1 MESEAIM
8 NEMFE
13 DLRTHRH
20 ILCIDLMSFYA
31 SVECVELGLD
41 PKKALLVVADEERG
55 EGSVTL
61 AATPMVK
68 KAGLKSRGRLYQIP
82 PKLRKQ
88 VTIVKP
94 SMQKYVD
101 YSLKINNI
109 YRSLFDDEDL
119 YVYSIDE
126 TFIDITNYLM
136 LYNTTP
142 EKMALALKRK
152 IFRDLGLHVTIGY
165 GPNMVLAKF
174 ALDIES
180 KHTPNQIAIWTYENF
195 TEKLW
200 PITDFTSVWGIGRGR
215 ANRLRKLGITCMGDL
230 AKFDLQTINKQMGV
244 IGEELVL
251 HANGIDLSRVQDG
264 HLLEGHKS
272 LGVGQTLQKDVLD
285 DDLLNII
292 IEMLFDTVLKM
303 RNYEYKCQG
312 IALSLGFNRK
322 YYKGGVHKH
331 LKLSSATSDYNNLKN
346 EFTDMF
352 NLIYPRGIG
361 VRKIS
366 VSLTDLQEN
375 KYEQMDLFNK
385 AAPKRANLDEAILKI
400 RSKYGKSSV
409 MTANSK
415 YDNATGYE
423 RNKLIGG
430 HNAVAKSGT
439 EEEQ

>member
-1 MESEAIM
+1 MEF
-8 NEMFE
+8 EMFE

-20 ILCIDLMSFYA
+20 ILCVDLMSFYA
-31 SVECVELGLD
+31 SVECVERGLD
-41 PKKALLVVADEERG
+41 PKQAMLVVADVERG

-61 AATPMVK
+61 AATPPVK
-68 KAGLKSRGRLYQIP
+68 RAGLKSRGRLYEVP

-88 VTIVKP
+88 IIIVKP

-126 TFIDITNYLM
+126 TFIDITNYLT

-152 IFRDLGLHVTIGY
+152 IFRELGLHVTIGY
-165 GPNMVLAKF
+165 GPNMVIAKF

-180 KHTPNQIAIWTYENF
+180 KHTTNQIAIWTYDNLP
-195 TEKLW
+195 EKLW

-215 ANRLRKLGITCMGDL
+215 AKRLRELGITSIGDL
-230 AKFDLQTINKQMGV
+230 AKFPVERINQAMGV

-272 LGVGQTLQKDVLD
+272 LGVGQTLHDDIFD

-292 IEMLFDTVLKM
+292 TEMLFDTVLKM
-303 RNYEYKCQG
+303 RNYQYKCQG
-312 IALSLGFNRK
+312 IALSLGFNHK

-331 LKLSSATSDYNNLKN
+331 LKLSRATSDYNNLKN
-346 EFTDMF
+346 EFTDIF
-352 NLIYPRGIG
+352 NQIYPRGVG

-366 VSLTDLQEN
+366 VSLTDLSEN
-375 KYEQMDLFNK
+375 DFEQMDLFNK
-385 AAPKRANLDEAILKI
+385 AAPKRANLDQAILKI
-400 RSKYGKSSV
+400 RNKYGKSSV

-430 HNAVAKSGT
+430 HNAVAKQP
-439 EEEQ
+439 EDK

>member
-1 MESEAIM
+1 M

-13 DLRTHRH
+13 DLREHRH

-31 SVECVELGLD
+31 SVECVERGLD
-41 PKKALLVVADEERG
+41 PKKAMLVVADEARG
-55 EGSVTL
+55 ENSVTL
-61 AATPMVK
+61 AATPPVK
-68 KAGLKSRGRLYQIP
+68 RAGLKSRGRLYEIDD
-82 PKLRKQ
+82 KLRKQ
-88 VTIVKP
+88 ITIVKP

-142 EKMALALKRK
+142 ELMALALKRK
-152 IFRDLGLHVTIGY
+152 IFRELGLHVTIGY
-165 GPNMVLAKF
+165 GPNMVIAKF

-180 KHTPNQIAIWTYENF
+180 KHTPNQIAIWTYDNF
-195 TEKLW
+195 AEKLW

-215 ANRLRKLGITCMGDL
+215 AARLRKLGITCMGDL
-230 AKFDLQTINKQMGV
+230 AKFDVKLMNKEMGV
-244 IGEELVL
+244 IGEELIL

-264 HLLEGHKS
+264 HLIEGHQS
-272 LGVGQTLQKDVLD
+272 LGLGQTLQKDIFD
-285 DDLLNII
+285 DELLNIVL
-292 IEMLFDTVLKM
+292 EMLFDVTMKLK
-303 RNYEYKCQG
+303 NYNYKCAG
-312 IALSLGFNRK
+312 IALSLGFNRM
-322 YYKGGVHKH
+322 YYRGGVHKNH
-331 LKLSSATSDYNNLKN
+331 KLTSPTSDYIKLKE
-346 EFTDMF
+346 EFTDIF
-352 NLIYPRGIG
+352 KLVYPRGIG

-366 VSLTDLQEN
+366 ISLTGLEEN
-375 KYEQMDLFNK
+375 NFEQMDLFNK
-385 AAPKRANLDEAILKI
+385 QAPKRDDLDQAILKI

-415 YDNATGYE
+415 FKNATGYE

-430 HNAVAKSGT
+430 HNAIAKK
-439 EEEQ
+439 EED

>member
-1 MESEAIM
+1 M

-13 DLRTHRH
+13 DLREHRH

-31 SVECVELGLD
+31 SVECVERGLD
-41 PKKALLVVADEERG
+41 PKKVMLIVADEERG

-68 KAGLKSRGRLYQIP
+68 KSGFKSRGRLYELD
-82 PKLRKQ
+82 PKIRKQ
-88 VTIVKP
+88 SIIVKP

-101 YSLKINNI
+101 YSLKINSI
-109 YRSLFDDEDL
+109 YRSLFDDEDI

-126 TFIDITNYLM
+126 SFIDITNYLL
-136 LYNTTP
+136 LYKTTP

-152 IFRDLGLHVTIGY
+152 IFRELGLHVTIGY
-165 GPNMVLAKF
+165 GPNMVLSKF

-180 KHTPNQIAIWTYENF
+180 KHVENQIAIWTYENF

-200 PITDFTSVWGIGRGR
+200 PITDFTKVWGIGRGR
-215 ANRLRKLGITCMGDL
+215 AKTLRKLGITSIGEL
-230 AKFDLQTINKQMGV
+230 ASYPLDKINKEMGV

-264 HLLEGHKS
+264 YQLEGHKS
-272 LGVGQTLQKDVLD
+272 LGVGQTLQKDVFND
-285 DDLLNII
+285 ELLNII
-292 IEMLFDTVLKM
+292 IEMVFDTTMKM
-303 RNYEYKCQG
+303 RNYDYKCSA

-322 YYKGGVHKH
+322 YYKGGVGKNHK
-331 LKLSSATSDYNNLKN
+331 LNFATSDYTILKEEFSLLFN
-346 EFTDMF
+346 E
-352 NLIYPRGIG
+352 IYPRGIG

-366 VSLTDLQEN
+366 VSFTGLEEN
-375 KYEQMDLFNK
+375 TYEQMDLFNK
-385 AAPKRANLDEAILKI
+385 AAPKRSNLDEAINKI
-400 RSKYGKSSV
+400 RNKYGKSTI

-415 YDNATGYE
+415 LEGATGYE

-430 HNAVAKSGT
+430 HNAIAKQNQ
-439 EEEQ
+439 EEK

>member
-1 MESEAIM
+1 MYD
-8 NEMFE
+8 MFE
-13 DLRTHRH
+13 DLRTYRH

-31 SVECVELGLD
+31 SVECVERRLD
-41 PKKALLVVADEERG
+41 PKKAMLVVADLERG

-61 AATPMVK
+61 AATPPVK
-68 KAGLKSRGRLYQIP
+68 RAGLKSRGRLYEID

-88 VTIVKP
+88 ITIVKP

-126 TFIDITNYLM
+126 TFLDITNYLT

-152 IFRDLGLHVTIGY
+152 IFRELGLHVTIGY
-165 GPNMVLAKF
+165 GPNMVIAKF

-180 KHTPNQIAIWTYENF
+180 KHTANQIAIWNYDNLQ
-195 TEKLW
+195 EKLW

-215 ANRLRKLGITCMGDL
+215 AKRLRSLGITSIGEL
-230 AKFDLQTINKQMGV
+230 AQYPVDKMNKAMGV

-251 HANGIDLSRVQDG
+251 HANGIDLSRVQEG
-264 HLLEGHKS
+264 HQLEGHKS
-272 LGVGQTLQKDVLD
+272 LGVGQTLQD
-285 DDLLNII
+285 DRFDDELLNII

-303 RNYEYKCQG
+303 RNYDYKCSG
-312 IALSLGFNRK
+312 IALSLGFNKK

-331 LKLSSATSDYNNLKN
+331 LKLATATSDYNTLKN
-346 EFTDMF
+346 EFTDVF

-366 VSLTDLQEN
+366 VSLTDLSEN
-375 KYEQMDLFNK
+375 TYEQMDLFNK

-415 YDNATGYE
+415 YKNATGYE

-430 HNAVAKSGT
+430 HNAVAKDK
-439 EEEQ
+439 E

>member
-1 MESEAIM
+1 M

-13 DLRTHRH
+13 DLREHRH

-31 SVECVELGLD
+31 SVECVERGLD
-41 PKKALLVVADEERG
+41 PKKAMLVVADEARG
-55 EGSVTL
+55 ENSVTL
-61 AATPMVK
+61 AATPPVK
-68 KAGLKSRGRLYQIP
+68 QAGLKSRGRLYEIDD
-82 PKLRKQ
+82 KLRKQ
-88 VTIVKP
+88 ITIVKP

-142 EKMALALKRK
+142 ELMALALKRK
-152 IFRDLGLHVTIGY
+152 IFRELGLHVTIGY
-165 GPNMVLAKF
+165 GPNMVIAKF

-180 KHTPNQIAIWTYENF
+180 KHTPNQIAIWTYDNF
-195 TEKLW
+195 AEKLW

-215 ANRLRKLGITCMGDL
+215 AARLRKLGITCMGDL
-230 AKFDLQTINKQMGV
+230 AKFDVQLMNKEMGV
-244 IGEELVL
+244 IGEELIL

-264 HLLEGHKS
+264 HLIEGHQS
-272 LGVGQTLQKDVLD
+272 LGLGQTLQKDIFD
-285 DDLLNII
+285 DELLNIVL
-292 IEMLFDTVLKM
+292 EMLFDVTLKLK
-303 RNYEYKCQG
+303 NYNYKCSG
-312 IALSLGFNRK
+312 IALSLGFNRM
-322 YYKGGVHKH
+322 YYRGGVHKNH
-331 LKLSSATSDYNNLKN
+331 KLTSPTSDYIKLKD
-346 EFTDMF
+346 EFTDIF
-352 NLIYPRGIG
+352 KLVYPRGIG

-366 VSLTDLQEN
+366 ISLTGLEEN
-375 KYEQMDLFNK
+375 NFEQMDLFNK
-385 AAPKRANLDEAILKI
+385 QAPKRDDLDQAILKI

-415 YDNATGYE
+415 FKNATGYE

-430 HNAVAKSGT
+430 HNAIAKKN
-439 EEEQ
+439 EN

>member
-1 MESEAIM
+1 M

-13 DLRTHRH
+13 DLREHRH

-31 SVECVELGLD
+31 SVECVERGLD
-41 PKKALLVVADEERG
+41 PKKAMLVVADEERG
-55 EGSVTL
+55 ENSVTL
-61 AATPMVK
+61 AATPPVK
-68 KAGLKSRGRLYQIP
+68 KAGLKSRGRLYEIDD
-82 PKLRKQ
+82 KLRKKII
-88 VTIVKP
+88 IVKP
-94 SMQKYVD
+94 SMQKYVN

-126 TFIDITNYLM
+126 TFIDITNYLR

-142 EKMALALKRK
+142 ELMALALKRK

-215 ANRLRKLGITCMGDL
+215 ANRLRKLGVTCMGDL
-230 AKFDLQTINKQMGV
+230 AQFDLKLINKEMGV

-264 HLLEGHKS
+264 HQIEGHQS
-272 LGVGQTLQKDVLD
+272 LGLGQTLQKDIFD
-285 DDLLNII
+285 EELLNIVL
-292 IEMLFDTVLKM
+292 EMLFDVTMKLK
-303 RNYEYKCQG
+303 NYNYKCSG
-312 IALSLGFNRK
+312 IALSLGFNRM
-322 YYKGGVHKH
+322 YYRGGVHKNH
-331 LKLSSATSDYNNLKN
+331 KLQSPTSDYIKLKD
-346 EFTDMF
+346 EFTDIF
-352 NLIYPRGIG
+352 NVVYPRGIG

-366 VSLTDLQEN
+366 ISLTGLEEN
-375 KYEQMDLFNK
+375 SFEQMDLFNK
-385 AAPKRANLDEAILKI
+385 QAPKRNDLDQALLKI

-415 YDNATGYE
+415 FKNATGYE

-430 HNAVAKSGT
+430 HNAVAKK
-439 EEEQ
+439 EK

>member
-1 MESEAIM
+1 M

-13 DLRTHRH
+13 DLRVHRH

-31 SVECVELGLD
+31 SVECVERGLD
-41 PKKALLVVADEERG
+41 PKTAMLVVADVERG

-61 AATPMVK
+61 AATPPVK
-68 KAGLKSRGRLYQIP
+68 QAGLKSRGRLYEIS

-88 VTIVKP
+88 ITIVKP

-101 YSLKINNI
+101 YSIKINSI
-109 YRSLFDDEDL
+109 YSSLFDEEDL

-142 EKMALALKRK
+142 AKMALALKRK
-152 IFRDLGLHVTIGY
+152 IFRELGLHVTIGS

-180 KHTPNQIAIWTYENF
+180 KHTPNQIAMWDYDNF

-215 ANRLRKLGITCMGDL
+215 AKTLRSLGITSIGELAKYDL
-230 AKFDLQTINKQMGV
+230 ATINKKMGV

-264 HLLEGHKS
+264 KELEGHKS
-272 LGVGQTLQKDVLD
+272 LGVGQTLQNDVFD

-303 RNYEYKCQG
+303 RNYGYKCHS
-312 IALSLGFNRK
+312 IALSLGFNKK

-331 LKLSSATSDYNNLKN
+331 YKLSTATSDYNTLKN
-346 EFTDMF
+346 EFTDTF
-352 NLIYPRGIG
+352 NAIYPRGIG

-366 VSLTDLQEN
+366 ISLSGLEPNT
-375 KYEQMDLFNK
+375 YEQMDLFNK
-385 AAPKRANLDEAILKI
+385 AAPKRANLDQAMLKL
-400 RSKYGKSSV
+400 RNKYGKSTI

-415 YDNATGYE
+415 FDQATGYE

-430 HNAVAKSGT
+430 HNARAKQ
-439 EEEQ
+439 EKPQK

>member
-1 MESEAIM
+1 MT
-8 NEMFE
+8 NQMFE
-13 DLRTHRH
+13 DLRIHRH

-31 SVECVELGLD
+31 SVECVERGLD
-41 PKKALLVVADEERG
+41 PKQAMLVVADTSRG

-61 AATPMVK
+61 AATPPVK
-68 KAGLKSRGRLYQIP
+68 RAGLKSRGRLYEISP
-82 PKLRKQ
+82 SLRKQ
-88 VTIVKP
+88 ITIVKP

-101 YSLKINNI
+101 YSLRINQI
-109 YRSLFDDEDL
+109 YSDLFDVEDL

-126 TFIDITNYLM
+126 TFIDITNYLT

-142 EKMALALKRK
+142 ELMALALKRK
-152 IFRDLGLHVTIGY
+152 IFRELGLHVTIGY

-174 ALDIES
+174 ALDLES
-180 KHTPNQIAIWTYENF
+180 KHTPNQIAIWTYDNF
-195 TEKLW
+195 TAKLW

-215 ANRLRKLGITCMGDL
+215 ARKLRKLGITSIGEL
-230 AKFDLQTINKQMGV
+230 ASFDLELINKEMGV

-264 HLLEGHKS
+264 KQLAGHKS
-272 LGVGQTLQKDVLD
+272 IGIGQTLHTDAFD

-292 IEMLFDTVLKM
+292 IEMLFDTVLKL
-303 RNYEYKCQG
+303 RSYNYKCNG
-312 IALSLGFNRK
+312 IALSLGFNKK

-331 LKLSSATSDYNNLKN
+331 LKLSAGTSDYNNLKN
-346 EFTDMF
+346 EFTAVF
-352 NLIYPRGIG
+352 NEIYPRGIG

-366 VSLTDLQEN
+366 ISLTDLTEN
-375 KYEQMDLFNK
+375 KFEQMDLFNK
-385 AAPKRANLDEAILKI
+385 AAPKRAKLDEAILKI

-415 YDNATGYE
+415 FDNATGYE

-430 HNAVAKSGT
+430 HNANANSEKDKS
-439 EEEQ
+439 